1 MMTTSMSGIMFPV
14 VVIVMVVM
22 RFVMRSVV
30 RSVVII
36 VVVVVIIVIVMR
48 SVMRS
53 MMRSVMI
60 IMVVVVIVMIVM
72 VAMMWVAMMT
82 TMMRSVVMVMMI
94 VMVVMIVWF
103 MNNLWSMGVMGYNV
117 AGIFLRRGR
126 LRGIGRFRFLRR
138 FRVRFIC
145 RFRFLR
151 LGRLRRGSVR
161 IGWLGFLVF
170 FVTKVIVLNIS
181 KIIVLVLQLSLLAS
195 FTTMMMARM
204 AVRMLMS
211 RMMIRRAMA
220 DPCVTSISLIAVVIN
235 MMSVTRMTTI
245 AMPGT
250 VLVCSWNVTL
260 VAVTSPVVTT
270 TRWVRIPMLRLRVAS
285 DVTAAYR
292 SGGVVTVDMTF
303 LFPSMIR
310 PSISSFL
317 F

>member
-1 MMTTSMSGIMFPV
+1 M
-14 VVIVMVVM
+14 VM
-22 RFVMRSVV
+22 
-30 RSVVII
+30 
-36 VVVVVIIVIVMR
+36 
-48 SVMRS
+48 
-53 MMRSVMI
+53 
-60 IMVVVVIVMIVM
+60 MIV
-72 VAMMWVAMMT
+72 
-82 TMMRSVVMVMMI
+82 MI

-117 AGIFLRRGR
+117 AHIFLRRGR
-126 LRGIGRFRFLRR
+126 LRGIRRFRLLRR

-151 LGRLRRGSVR
+151 LGRLRRRSVR
-161 IGWLGFLVF
+161 IGWLRFLVF
-170 FVTKVIVLNIS
+170 FVTEVIVLNIS

-211 RMMIRRAMA
+211 RMMIRRAVA

-235 MMSVTRMTTI
+235 MMSVTRMTTV

-260 VAVTSPVVTT
+260 VAMTSPVVTT

-285 DVTAAYR
+285 DVTAANR

-303 LFPSMIR
+303 LEYNVMSHNLSQNLSHNM
-310 PSISSFL
+310 SHNLSHNMSHNMSHKMSHNMT
-317 F
+317 